1 MTGNNDISDAMRALA
16 EAAPQQAREAVQEE
30 LLVRFRKRHN
40 ARRLRG
46 YLAAVAGLVAI
57 LVSLYFARSPGR
69 NASPTVSRATAPDV
83 PSDFI
88 ALPYA
93 QSGVPVEQQVI
104 VRVNIPVSELD
115 GLGVTFRPANTR
127 QTVSADLLIAQD
139 GVARAVRFVQ

>member
-1 MTGNNDISDAMRALA
+1 MTGNNDISDALRALA
-16 EAAPQQAREAVQEE
+16 EAAPQQASEAVQEE
-30 LLVRFRKRHN
+30 LLLRFRKRHN
-40 ARRLRG
+40 VRRLRR
-46 YLAAVAGLVAI
+46 YLAAAAGVMALMI
-57 LVSLYFARSPGR
+57 SLYFARSHGR

-83 PSDFI
+83 PSGFI

-115 GLGVTFRPANTR
+115 GLGMTFRPANTR
-127 QTVSADLLIAQD
+127 QTVSADVLVAQD